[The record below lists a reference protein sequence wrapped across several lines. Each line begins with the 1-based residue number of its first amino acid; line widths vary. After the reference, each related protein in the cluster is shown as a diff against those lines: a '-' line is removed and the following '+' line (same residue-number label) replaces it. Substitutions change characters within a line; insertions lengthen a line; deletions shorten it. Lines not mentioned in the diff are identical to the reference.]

1 MSLVGA
7 EPGAA
12 QAARPAGPLLRVEDL
27 RVEFPRGGR
36 AAAAV
41 DGVSFELAAGEC
53 LAIVGESGS
62 GKSITCQAL
71 MRLVPEPGRI
81 AAGRVVFDGVDLLER
96 PEAELRKVRG
106 GEIAMVFQDPSS
118 TLNPVFT
125 VGHQLVDVI
134 RTHWRC
140 SRARARARAEEVLA
154 QVGFPDPAARMKAYP
169 GELSGGLKQRISIA
183 LALACEPKLVIC
195 DEATTNL
202 DVSIQAQIVE
212 LLRRLKDELGF
223 SIVFITHDIGLTPHI
238 ADRILVLYAGH
249 AVEEGPVR
257 QVLDRPGHPYTVGL
271 LHAAPSLASERG
283 VALPTIP
290 GSVPPLGQLPPGA
303 PFVSRCP
310 VAIAGECDAAEPG
323 WSAAGPGHRV
333 ACHRFAREGTRG
345 TTWVA

>member
-1 MSLVGA
+1 MT
-7 EPGAA
+7 
-12 QAARPAGPLLRVEDL
+12 PLLQVEDL

-41 DGVSFELAAGEC
+41 DGVSFEVAAGEC

-81 AAGRVVFDGVDLLER
+81 AAGRVLFEGRDLLQA
-96 PEAELRKVRG
+96 PESELRRVRG

-125 VGHQLVDVI
+125 VGHQLTDVI
-134 RTHWRC
+134 RTHWHC

-183 LALACEPKLVIC
+183 LALACEPRLVIC

-249 AVEEGPVR
+249 AVEEGTVR
-257 QVLDRPGHPYTVGL
+257 NVLDGPGHPYTVGL
-271 LHAAPSLASERG
+271 LHAAPSLTSERG

-290 GSVPPLGQLPPGA
+290 GTVPPLGQLPPGA

-310 VAIAGECDAAEPG
+310 VAIAGECDAVEPG
-323 WSAAGPGHRV
+323 WTTAGPGHRV
-333 ACHRFAREGTRG
+333 ACHRFAHEGTRG
-345 TTWVA
+345 TTWVR

>member
-1 MSLVGA
+1 MSAL
-7 EPGAA
+7 E
-12 QAARPAGPLLRVEDL
+12 QDAGGVATAVASRPLLKVEDL

-41 DGVSFELAAGEC
+41 DGVSFAVAPGEC
-53 LAIVGESGS
+53 LALVGESGS

-81 AAGRVVFDGVDLLER
+81 AAGSVTFDGEELTTA
-96 PEAELRKVRG
+96 PESRLRAVRG

-140 SRARARARAEEVLA
+140 SKARARERAEEVLA
-154 QVGFPDPAARMKAYP
+154 QVGFPDPRARMKAYP

-183 LALACEPKLVIC
+183 LALACEPRLVIC

-212 LLRRLKDELGF
+212 LLRRLKGELGF
-223 SIVFITHDIGLTPHI
+223 SIVFVTHDIGLTPHI

-257 QVLDRPGHPYTVGL
+257 EVLDSPGHPYTVGL
-271 LHAAPSLASERG
+271 LHAAPSLSSERG

-303 PFVSRCP
+303 PFASRCP
-310 VAIAGECDAAEPG
+310 VLVAGRCDATEPG
-323 WSAAGPGHRV
+323 WTNAGPGHRV
-333 ACHRFAREGTRG
+333 ACHRFEAEGTRG
-345 TTWVA
+345 TRWV

>member
-1 MSLVGA
+1 MSA
-7 EPGAA
+7 
-12 QAARPAGPLLRVEDL
+12 LLQVEDL

-81 AAGRVVFDGVDLLER
+81 ASGRVLFEGADLLQRSES
-96 PEAELRKVRG
+96 ELRRVRG

-125 VGHQLVDVI
+125 VGHQLIDVI

-140 SRARARARAEEVLA
+140 SRGKARERAQEVLE

-183 LALACEPKLVIC
+183 LALACKPRVVIC

-202 DVSIQAQIVE
+202 DVSIQAQIIE

-257 QVLDRPGHPYTVGL
+257 QVLDSPGHPYTVGL
-271 LHAAPSLASERG
+271 LHAAPSLSSERG

-290 GSVPPLGQLPPGA
+290 GTVPPLGQLPPGA

-310 VAIAGECDAAEPG
+310 VAVAGECDTAEPG
-323 WSAAGPGHRV
+323 WTAAGPGHRV
-333 ACHRFAREGTRG
+333 ACHRFAHDGTKG
-345 TTWVA
+345 TTWVR